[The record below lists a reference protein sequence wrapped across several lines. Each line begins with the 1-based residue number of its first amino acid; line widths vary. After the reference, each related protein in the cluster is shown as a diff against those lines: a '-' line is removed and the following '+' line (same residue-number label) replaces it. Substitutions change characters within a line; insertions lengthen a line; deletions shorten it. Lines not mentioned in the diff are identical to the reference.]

1 MDMWTISEIAKGI
14 FYLSIC
20 TVAVCVA
27 GYLTGRD
34 KFTSVQFAVYG
45 TIMAVVSGITWLY
58 CEITGDMGWTI
69 VAISTISAVLI
80 LFFLGNPVINRIGR
94 KLNGTDKL

>member
-14 FYLSIC
+14 FYLSIS

-34 KFTSVQFAVYG
+34 KFTSVQIAVYG
-45 TIMAVVSGITWLY
+45 TIMAVVSICHGL
-58 CEITGDMGWTI
+58 
-69 VAISTISAVLI
+69 
-80 LFFLGNPVINRIGR
+80 
-94 KLNGTDKL
+94 

>member
-34 KFTSVQFAVYG
+34 NCRNMISLLKHAASSRSWHCSLMEFFVNSKLTSSDPAPSHYAFQGTLIPVQS
-45 TIMAVVSGITWLY
+45 I
-58 CEITGDMGWTI
+58 
-69 VAISTISAVLI
+69 
-80 LFFLGNPVINRIGR
+80 
-94 KLNGTDKL
+94 